1 MPKVSH
7 AHSGGH
13 FSQGVTFGISHFSE
27 SLHTITQMSFQNSH
41 LFVTGAIPVVKLEIL
56 EYTEKVTRHMEI
68 DSNY

>member
-1 MPKVSH
+1 
-7 AHSGGH
+7 
-13 FSQGVTFGISHFSE
+13 
-27 SLHTITQMSFQNSH
+27 MSFQNSH